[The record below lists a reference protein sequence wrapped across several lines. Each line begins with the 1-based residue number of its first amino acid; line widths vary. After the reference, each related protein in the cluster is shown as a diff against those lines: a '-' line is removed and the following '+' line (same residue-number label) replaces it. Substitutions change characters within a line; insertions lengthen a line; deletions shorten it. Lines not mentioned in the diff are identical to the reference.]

1 LQLDHSNQTPAD
13 TQYSH
18 GFAKAG
24 ALIMTIKP
32 FGHLLTVLALPAL
45 ALWHGLSWLNA
56 LQHRERTRLIG
67 ELSQT
72 RGLMQ
77 LLMKQRNGYRWSAED
92 RRIIRT
98 HLKTILGLS
107 PYVVLLVAP
116 GGLVALP
123 FMAWWLDRRKGQR
136 TQAVR
141 VK

>member
-1 LQLDHSNQTPAD
+1 
-13 TQYSH
+13 
-18 GFAKAG
+18 
-24 ALIMTIKP
+24 MTTKP
-32 FGHLLTVLALPAL
+32 FGQLLTMLALPAL

-56 LQHRERTRLIG
+56 LQHRERTRLIE

-77 LLMKQRNGYRWSAED
+77 LLMKQRNGYRWTAED
-92 RRIIRT
+92 RRIIRS

-123 FMAWWLDRRKGQR
+123 VMAWWLDRRKGQR
-136 TQAVR
+136 TEAVR